1 MTFIWPRMLFTLLL
15 VPLAVVLYRRL
26 QQRRQQALAGLGA
39 LGVIRDQAG
48 RALRRRRHLPPALFL
63 AALALLL
70 FALARPE
77 MRVSLPRVGG
87 TVILAFD
94 VSNSMLANDL
104 EPTRMEAAKTAARA
118 FVDAQPPTILL
129 GVVAFSNGGLVIQP
143 PTEDK
148 TAVLATIDRL
158 TPQGGTSLGQGI
170 FTALNAIAGEA
181 LALDAAALE
190 DDAPPPMPD
199 LSSAVVILLTDGE
212 NTGPP
217 EPLEMAQL
225 AAEAGVRLYTIG
237 VGSPEGAVLEIE
249 GFSVQTQLDE
259 ALLQQLAGLTNGAY
273 YRAADEAALREI
285 YEGIDLQMTIR
296 GEKIEITALIAAASL
311 LLLLAGGGLSM
322 RWLGRIP

>member
-48 RALRRRRHLPPALFL
+48 RALLRRRHLPPALFL

-237 VGSPEGAVLEIE
+237 VGSSEGAVLEIE